1 MDTTLGNEEK
11 RHLKRWGDWLG
22 YDSKCALT
30 VKYRLGGFLNPNF
43 GDESEDCLYMDIF
56 VPAKALKNPKTPL
69 PVVVWIFGGG
79 YVLGSK
85 DIYQPT
91 LPFYDGTGLI
101 RQSGNNMIFITFNYR
116 LGAFGFLAGSSMEK
130 GGLPNAGL
138 WDQRA
143 VFEWVRSYAH
153 LLGGDPNKVT
163 AMGES
168 AGASSIMHHLVAE
181 GGTKDPLFNRAI
193 LLSPAFQPMWDRAGG
208 LEDTFKLFE
217 RLAGCEN
224 KGLDCLRKADATRLM
239 TANKE
244 LMLSQVPGTFAVG
257 PAPDGSFIRQL
268 PVLELASGHFWKVES
283 LLTSHCANEAIL
295 FVDGSIATN
304 ADFDRFLSAVFANYT
319 VDIGLNKLAS
329 GFYPAVG
336 GAGSKYKAQADRTSD
351 FIRDSSM
358 TCNIRYLN
366 EAYGDAKVWN
376 MQYSVAPGWHAS
388 DLAAVFYD
396 RTFSSPAW
404 DNVLRDLVLVPLG
417 FLFSGVSTA
426 LQSYLASYA
435 VKGDPNA
442 DRVVLNVPP
451 TVKWNHPRTGGGGTK
466 IGSVVDVGNF
476 LLREIDDDQVPR
488 PACDFWREF
497 YAAATAEGGY
507 VPPGGEVAQELV
519 QVATDPSQR
528 FNS

>member
-1 MDTTLGNEEK
+1 MGSGNQNSVGTAINQILGAFSTLTLAMKARTAYTWTFSSLRK
-11 RHLKRWGDWLG
+11 RSRTQKRPPRSCLDLRRRIRPGQQGHL
-22 YDSKCALT
+22 
-30 VKYRLGGFLNPNF
+30 
-43 GDESEDCLYMDIF
+43 
-56 VPAKALKNPKTPL
+56 PAHPPL
-69 PVVVWIFGGG
+69 
-79 YVLGSK
+79 
-85 DIYQPT
+85 
-91 LPFYDGTGLI
+91 YDGTGLI

-217 RLAGCEN
+217 RLAGCQG

-319 VDIGLNKLAS
+319 
-329 GFYPAVG
+329 
-336 GAGSKYKAQADRTSD
+336 YKAQADRTSD

-404 DNVLRDLVLVPLG
+404 DNVLRDLVVVPLG

-451 TVKWNHPRTGGGGTK
+451 R
-466 IGSVVDVGNF
+466 VVDVGNF

-507 VPPGGEVAQELV
+507 VPPGAK
-519 QVATDPSQR
+519 
-528 FNS
+528 